1 MSETRFTI
9 DGELYTTT
17 SLDSISLK
25 DLMVFNTQMADLG
38 LPYTW
43 GDIESAS
50 QEMVGLSDSEAS
62 LHPMAPLLTGLTI
75 WASRRAKGE
84 QLTIAEAVDVRLSSL
99 VFLPPAEDRATAN
112 PTKGRTAA
120 KASKASAPA
129 GADPKADAAPG
140 A

>member
-50 QEMVGLSDSEAS
+50 EEMVGLSDGEAS
-62 LHPMAPLLTGLTI
+62 RHPMAPLLTGLTI

-99 VFLPPAEDRATAN
+99 VFLPATQDRATAN
-112 PTKGRTAA
+112 PTKGRPAA
-120 KASKASAPA
+120 TTTKASAPA
-129 GADPKADAAPG
+129 DAEPAADEAPR